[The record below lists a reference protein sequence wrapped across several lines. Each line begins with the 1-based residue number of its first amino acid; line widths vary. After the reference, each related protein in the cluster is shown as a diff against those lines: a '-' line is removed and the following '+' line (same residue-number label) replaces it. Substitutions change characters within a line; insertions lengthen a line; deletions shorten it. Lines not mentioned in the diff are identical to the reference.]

1 MPLVYDELTR
11 AARAAVSG
19 ERRSHTLDANALV
32 HEAYLRLIDANV
44 EWQSRAHFLALA
56 ARLMRRILID
66 HAKARGRDKRGG
78 DSPHITVSAATVDAP
93 SIDVLAVSAAVDR
106 LGSQDRRKAQLV
118 ELHYFGGLTN
128 EETAEALNVS
138 ISTIERELRLAKAWL
153 RRELG
158 ATTS

>member
-1 MPLVYDELTR
+1 MPLVYDELMR
-11 AARAAVSG
+11 AARAAVAG
-19 ERRSHTLDANALV
+19 ERRAHTLDANALV

-66 HAKARGRDKRGG
+66 HAKARGREKRGG
-78 DSPHITVSAATVDAP
+78 SPLRVTLTPPTVDAP
-93 SIDVLAVSAAVDR
+93 SIDVLAVSEAVDR

-158 ATTS
+158 ASPS